1 MIAEYLMRSSRI
13 LLASH
18 KNPDG
23 DAIGSCLALGLALK
37 GLGKSITI
45 YNESRIPAV
54 YRFLPDSHI
63 LTQNPGDFQTYDA
76 AVVLDCGDLSRIGLH
91 CEEIARI
98 PVLLNIDHHST
109 NTGFGTANL
118 VKPDASSTCEIVHDL
133 LKDLKVG
140 ITEKIAYSV
149 YTGIISDTGSFRFS
163 NTTKASFE
171 ICAEM
176 VEKGAKPYIVAKNVY
191 SPYSL
196 ARIKLLN
203 MVLDSIEVSR
213 NGKLSLMSLT
223 QRMMRET
230 GTSSEDIN
238 GLVNYAKHI
247 EDVRVA
253 AFIQEAEIAEEE
265 KRHNG
270 KTLYYVSLRS
280 DGTIDVSS
288 FAASFGGGGHS
299 TAAGFTTLSTYTA
312 LKENIMRL
320 ADVL

>member
-1 MIAEYLMRSSRI
+1 MIEEYLKRSSRV

-37 GLGKSITI
+37 ELGKSVTI
-45 YNESRIPAV
+45 YNESRVPAV
-54 YRFLPDSHI
+54 YRFLPDSHYI
-63 LTQNPGDFQTYDA
+63 TQDPGDIQTYDTA
-76 AVVLDCGDLSRIGLH
+76 LVLDCGDISRIGNRSDDV
-91 CEEIARI
+91 AGI
-98 PVLLNIDHHST
+98 PVILNIDHHPT
-109 NTGFGTANL
+109 NTGFGTAQII
-118 VKPDASSTCEIVHDL
+118 KPESGSTCEIIYDL
-133 LKDLKVG
+133 LKSLRSE
-140 ITEKIAYSV
+140 ITEKIAYSI

-163 NTTKASFE
+163 NTTKASFD

-176 VEKGAKPYIVAKNVY
+176 MEKGVKPYIVAKNVY

-203 MVLDSIEVSR
+203 MVLDSIEVSK

-230 GTSSEDIN
+230 GTSPEDIN

-247 EDVRVA
+247 EDVKVA

-265 KRHNG
+265 KRNND

-288 FAASFGGGGHS
+288 FAAGFGGGGHS

-312 LKENIMRL
+312 LRENIMRL